1 MEAREG
7 SHASPVA
14 SAPAASAPAASAPAV
29 AGAAAGLQDAPP
41 PAGEPDATAV
51 AAALASLRRE
61 HREVIV
67 CTFYQQLS
75 ADDAAARLGISV
87 RDVKR
92 RASSALREIRRILEE
107 RGVQVP
113 QPPATLP
120 VPRPLAS

>member
-1 MEAREG
+1 VEAREG
-7 SHASPVA
+7 SHSGPVA
-14 SAPAASAPAASAPAV
+14 SGSAA

-41 PAGEPDATAV
+41 FAGEPDAAVV

-67 CTFYQQLS
+67 CTFYQHLS

-92 RASSALREIRRILEE
+92 RASSALSEIRRILEE

-120 VPRPLAS
+120 IPRPLAS

>member
-1 MEAREG
+1 VEAREG
-7 SHASPVA
+7 SHSGPVTSAS
-14 SAPAASAPAASAPAV
+14 
-29 AGAAAGLQDAPP
+29 AAAGLQDAPP

-51 AAALASLRRE
+51 ASALASLRRE
-61 HREVIV
+61 HRDVIV
-67 CTFYQQLS
+67 CTFYQHLS

-92 RASSALREIRRILEE
+92 RASSALSEIRRILEE

-120 VPRPLAS
+120 IPRPLAS

>member
-7 SHASPVA
+7 SHSGPVTSAS
-14 SAPAASAPAASAPAV
+14 
-29 AGAAAGLQDAPP
+29 AAAGLQDAPP
-41 PAGEPDATAV
+41 PADEPDATAV
-51 AAALASLRRE
+51 ASALASLRRE
-61 HREVIV
+61 HRDVIV
-67 CTFYQQLS
+67 CTFYQHLS

-120 VPRPLAS
+120 IPRPLAS

>member
-7 SHASPVA
+7 SYSSPVA
-14 SAPAASAPAASAPAV
+14 SAPS
-29 AGAAAGLQDAPP
+29 AAGLQDAPP

-67 CTFYQQLS
+67 CTFYQHLS

-92 RASSALREIRRILEE
+92 RASSALSEIRRILEE

-120 VPRPLAS
+120 IPRPLAS